1 MIKVRIWDTAG
12 QEKFNSII
20 TGYLRGLHG
29 CFIVYDVS
37 EKDSFDS
44 LDMWIQLYNDFNQ
57 YKERIMIILGNKV
70 DKQNRKVTEE
80 EGINYSKSKGLQIFE
95 TSAISMKNVNEAFD
109 EMINKIL
116 ITQDIKS
123 LASNEK
129 KIDIRKDK
137 SKKRQNQKDVAKF

>member
-44 LDMWIQLYNDFNQ
+44 LDMWIYF
-57 YKERIMIILGNKV
+57 IIIL
-70 DKQNRKVTEE
+70 
-80 EGINYSKSKGLQIFE
+80 INIKKG
-95 TSAISMKNVNEAFD
+95 
-109 EMINKIL
+109 
-116 ITQDIKS
+116 
-123 LASNEK
+123 
-129 KIDIRKDK
+129 
-137 SKKRQNQKDVAKF
+137 